1 MSKREQVIKIKK
13 SLITFEAASRV
24 ATIAQA
30 LRERGLD
37 PLQVARFLDRIVFTM
52 FAEDVGLLPKDLF
65 TKLAEK
71 TKYDPAR
78 FCSLL
83 KNLFVAMA
91 DGGDFGLDTIAHFN
105 GNLFSDD
112 TVLELTEDEIKDIHR
127 AAKLDWSEVDPS
139 IFGTLFERGLDPDK
153 RAQLGAHYTS
163 REDIETLV
171 EPVVMTPL
179 RREWDV
185 VRESVL
191 KLITKGKRKPTKKAI
206 READG
211 LIHDFLTRL
220 SQVKVLDPSCG
231 SGNFLYVALQKLK
244 DLEKE
249 IIVFATGHGFDSFLP
264 LVGPWQL
271 YGIEVNPYAYDLA
284 QMTIWIGYFQWVKTN
299 GYGISQRPVLRTLD
313 TFKNMDAIIDL
324 SDPDNPK
331 EPEWPAVDF
340 IVGNPPFFGVRKMRT
355 ELDSRYVDML
365 LKLYKDRLQ
374 GTADLCCYWFEK
386 ARAQIGGNKAKRAG
400 LLATQGIRSGSSRE
414 TLERIKET
422 GGIFF
427 AVSDEPWIL
436 DGAAVQVSMVGFDDG
451 SEHDLFLDGESA
463 NRINTDLTSGVD
475 TTRAQRLTENKGL
488 AFYGVNKAGPF
499 DIAETQAIDCLNS
512 GGNPHGQPNSN
523 VVKRIINGKDI
534 LRRTEPRW
542 IIDFFGMTVNEAAM
556 YEHPFKHAEINVKP
570 IRQGNRENRTLEN
583 WWLFKRTA
591 PAMRHATASLNRY
604 IATSQIS
611 KHRIFV
617 FVDIQ
622 CLPDG
627 TVAVFPKEDDYTLGV
642 LHSKLHEVWSLGQ
655 GTQLREKES
664 GFRYNPQTCFGTFPF
679 PEPTTEQS
687 KAISDAANEL
697 NTFRDNWLN
706 PSEWTKEDVLEFPG
720 TVDGPWA
727 GHVTEPSANGIG
739 VVKYPRI
746 VPRDAECAKK
756 LKKRTLTN
764 LYNERPTWLDLAHKK
779 LDEAVFSAYGWDAG
793 ISDEEILEKLLE
805 LNLERATWERG
816 VQ

>member
-191 KLITKGKRKPTKKAI
+191 KLITKGKSKPTKKAI

-324 SDPDNPK
+324 SDPENPK
-331 EPEWPAVDF
+331 EPDWPEVDF

-355 ELDSRYVDML
+355 ELDSGYVKFL
-365 LKLYKDRLQ
+365 HTLFKGRLP
-374 GTADLCCYWFEK
+374 GSADLCCYWFEK
-386 ARAQIGGNKAKRAG
+386 ARYQIENGKAKRAG
-400 LLATQGIRSGSSRE
+400 LLATQGIRAAANRQVF
-414 TLERIKET
+414 ERIKET

-427 AVSDEPWIL
+427 AESDRPWIL
-436 DGAAVQVSMVGFDDG
+436 DGAAVQVSMVGFDDA
-451 SEHDLFLDGESA
+451 SENNLVLDGKA
-463 NRINTDLTSGVD
+463 VNAINTNLTSRVD
-475 TTRAQRLTENKGL
+475 TTKAQRLVGNKHL
-488 AFYGVNKAGPF
+488 SFFGVSKSGPF
-499 DIAETQAIDCLNS
+499 DIVEAQAIDYLNS
-512 GGNPHGQPNSN
+512 GGNPHGLPNSY
-523 VVKRIINGKDI
+523 VIKRIVNGKDL

-542 IIDFFGMTVNEAAM
+542 IIDFFGMSMNEAAM
-556 YEHPFKHAEINVKP
+556 YEQPFEHVYSKVKP
-570 IRQGNRENRTLEN
+570 ERDKNRRKQRREK
-583 WWLFKRTA
+583 WWLFGETR
-591 PAMRHATASLNRY
+591 PAMRGSFAPLKRC
-604 IATSQIS
+604 IVTSQVS

-617 FVDIQ
+617 FVDIP

-627 TVAVFPKEDDYTLGV
+627 TLVVISKDDDYTLGI
-642 LHSKLHEVWSLGQ
+642 LHSRLHEVWSLAQ
-655 GTQLREKES
+655 GTQLENRP
-664 GFRYNPQTCFGTFPF
+664 RYNPQTCFGAFSFPK
-679 PEPTTEQS
+679 PTIEQN

-697 NTFRDNWLN
+697 NTMRENWLN
-706 PSEWTKEDVLEFPG
+706 PPEWTEETTLEFLG
-720 TVDGPWA
+720 SVDGPWA
-727 GHVTEPSANGIG
+727 RYVTEPNANGIG